1 MTKLFATVDLF
12 FFFYWILMTTAVRQG
27 WKYCKCHP
35 VFQDRQ
41 VTFILAQGQWV
52 RVQEGHLA
60 TKQRL
65 AQGKLGLK
73 VLKPC
78 SVQCERVC
86 KINHAI
92 PDIRWYYG
100 HNSGAH
106 SCWKLNDVIF
116 TTNIFMKTSS
126 CKLAP
131 LWFTVDIYWE
141 VTAKNLD
148 NLWRP
153 FFPAWQ
159 QYI

>member
-116 TTNIFMKTSS
+116 GLYYKRFHENIQLQISS
-126 CKLAP
+126 L
-131 LWFTVDIYWE
+131 VIYSGY
-141 VTAKNLD
+141 L
-148 NLWRP
+148 LRS
-153 FFPAWQ
+153 
-159 QYI
+159 YS